1 MKRLPLL
8 LLASFLV
15 SCGNDR
21 LAGASTETTNGVS
34 GDVYGPD
41 GSATASARVRLTD
54 ATGSRFIYET
64 RTDPRGHW
72 TADLPSGTYGLLV
85 EASGGTK
92 SWTYPRALDKASI
105 PSIYTS
111 PTGGL
116 VVPSGRSELAATPFS
131 SSTGRFDSLPSGSY
145 TALLDSGSSPWPL
158 GSVRIQSNAI
168 SVLDTTRDTGLLFD
182 DFDAGNA
189 GFLYAA
195 WHPGRRWFA
204 QNGPTGTLISPAA
217 DGGVTGS
224 LDTVGAWRGRSLSI
238 YYTSEDTGSFV
249 QVGHYFPYVSDFSTL
264 KAVRLRAKGN
274 GVLRVYL
281 AGSAADNSV
290 IRTQWQAVPT
300 GTWTEFVFRP
310 GAELPSGPSDP
321 PRVAWSAIS
330 SGVWLLMIQ
339 AYGGTE
345 LHVDDIRL
353 EGIPAS
359 LFLDAGQ

>member
-1 MKRLPLL
+1 MRRIQLL
-8 LLASFLV
+8 LLASVLV

-34 GDVYGPD
+34 GNVYGPD
-41 GSATASARVRLTD
+41 GSATSGARVRLTD
-54 ATGSRFIYET
+54 ASGSRFVYET
-64 RTDPRGHW
+64 KTDPWGYW
-72 TADLPSGTYGLLV
+72 TANLPSGTYGLLV
-85 EASGGTK
+85 EVTDGTK
-92 SWTYPRALDKASI
+92 SWTYPRALDKASV
-105 PSIYTS
+105 PSVYTAA
-111 PTGGL
+111 TGNL
-116 VVPSGRSELAATPFS
+116 VVSGGPATLAATPFS
-131 SSTGRFDSLPSGSY
+131 NSNGRFDSLPSGSY
-145 TALLDSGSSPWPL
+145 TALLDTGSSPWPI
-158 GSVRIQSNAI
+158 GSVHVQANST
-168 SVLDTTRDTGLLFD
+168 SVLNAMPDTGLLFE

-204 QNGPTGTLISPAA
+204 QNGPGGTLISPAA

-224 LDTVGAWRGRSLSI
+224 LDTVGAWRGRSLTI
-238 YYTSEDTGSFV
+238 LYTSADTGSFV
-249 QVGHYFPYVSDFSTL
+249 QVGHYLPHVTDFSTL
-264 KAVRLRAKGN
+264 KAVRLRARGD
-274 GVLRVYL
+274 GVLRVHL
-281 AGSAADNSV
+281 AGSAPDGSV
-290 IRTQWQAVPT
+290 IRTQWQ
-300 GTWTEFVFRP
+300 GTLSNGWTEYVFKP
-310 GAELPSGPSDP
+310 GEELPAGPSDP